1 MLFIDRADVSR
12 KRVTSDGYMVAD
24 ARVARVGIQHYA
36 GYEVG
41 KPELQSVAVYRPEE
55 EVFKSDSLSTYA
67 HRPVTIGH
75 PPEGVSAKN
84 WRDVARGAVG
94 GDVMRDGEFVRVPMT
109 IMDQAAIRDVEGG
122 VCEISMGYHCRLE
135 FVDGVSPQGDPY
147 QAVQRDLRMNHAA
160 IVPKGRAGSQCRIGD
175 SWTAFETAGPRDPDG
190 TTQRN
195 LHHNRETVSMKTLT
209 IDGHPV
215 ELSDAAVIA
224 VSNLQKQLSTAVA
237 DAAAKA
243 DALTKATSD
252 HKAAIDA
259 KDTAHAGVLK
269 AKDTELA
276 TKDAEIEKL
285 KAAAIDDAKLDALV
299 TARADVIGKARG
311 IVADV
316 KTEGVSIPEIRRS
329 VVSAKFGD
337 AAVKDKSDDY
347 VEARFDLL
355 ADEAKKAGG
364 DPVRRAI
371 ATGGTTQT
379 ADSDPHAR
387 RTQAL
392 RDAWKQPPARA
403 TAA

>member
-135 FVDGVSPQGDPY
+135 FVDGVSPQGEPY

-175 SWTAFETAGPRDPDG
+175 SWSAFDAGGPRDPG
-190 TTQRN
+190 MPSPRN
-195 LHHNRETVSMKTLT
+195 PTPHREITMKTHM
-209 IDGHPV
+209 IGDNAV
-215 ELSDAAVIA
+215 EMSDAAIVA
-224 VSNLQKQLSTAVA
+224 VKGLQQQLGTLTADNLKLTADLA
-237 DAAAKA
+237 TLTGEHAKVVE
-243 DALTKATSD
+243 TKDGEILKLQAD
-252 HKAAIDA
+252 HKVAIEA
-259 KDTAHAGVLK
+259 
-269 AKDTELA
+269 
-276 TKDAEIEKL
+276 KDAEIAKL
-285 KAAAIDDAKLDALV
+285 KSEALTADKLEAAVAERKSVMDAALPVLGAAFDAK
-299 TARADVIGKARG
+299 GKS
-311 IVADV
+311 VAD
-316 KTEGVSIPEIRRS
+316 IRRAT
-329 VVSAKFGD
+329 VAKRLGD
-337 AAVKDKSDDY
+337 KAVEGKTDEH
-347 VEARFDLL
+347 VAIAFDTLT
-355 ADEAKKAGG
+355 AVAPPP
-364 DPVRRAI
+364 DPVR
-371 ATGGTTQT
+371 
-379 ADSDPHAR
+379 
-387 RTQAL
+387 QAL
-392 RDAWKQPPARA
+392 ASGA
-403 TAA
+403 TATVQAGDSAGAYEAMKSRLSTQYLPQSA